1 MKLDMFVG
9 DHSKKLINKFER
21 FMEMH
26 HKDSLFRNLW
36 HHCVVRSGS
45 NQKEKLDVFQ
55 FVPLTYSFRTCE
67 KNFMQDLQNLAQV
80 LFQNQQKI
88 NTQNDSKAAKKKDL
102 NPDDY
107 RLSLV
112 VDPLILGQK
121 EPPGGFKNVDPEQ
134 TQIHPNF
141 CSGKNLW
148 ILKPSS
154 MSRGRGLELF
164 TTVRELENFLRMYL
178 NGYDAKDFKDLG
190 YSPKAQQ
197 GPSLS
202 SSKKRL
208 ARKQAMS
215 SPVSDDADDDEE
227 DDEDNKKTT
236 FQRFVVQKYMEK
248 PMLFEGFK
256 FDIRVYACLTHER
269 ELHVFRYCLIYPG
282 NPTSG

>member
-9 DHSKKLINKFER
+9 DNSKKLINKFER

-36 HHCVVRSGS
+36 HHCSVSRGS
-45 NQKEKLDVFQ
+45 NEKEKLDVFN
-55 FVPLTYSFRTCE
+55 FVPLTFSFRTCE
-67 KNFMQDLQNLAQV
+67 KNFMQDLQNLGRV
-80 LFQNQQKI
+80 LFLNQQRI
-88 NTQNDSKAAKKKDL
+88 QSQGGENLTQAKDL

-107 RLSLV
+107 KVSLA
-112 VDPLILGQK
+112 VDPTILGQK
-121 EPPGGFKNVDPEQ
+121 EAPGGFRNVDAEHTTIQ
-134 TQIHPNF
+134 TNF

-164 TTVRELENFLRMYL
+164 TSVRELENFLRMYL

-202 SSKKRL
+202 SSKKKL
-208 ARKQAMS
+208 ARKQVSS
-215 SPVSDDADDDEE
+215 SPGSDDADDDDE

-269 ELHVFRYCLIYPG
+269 ELHVFR
-282 NPTSG
+282 